1 MSDTRAMIDYLSPSQ
16 HKMRKSS
23 LAPPLQAML
32 LPCQLGKALAG
43 LMNFLRNAEYA
54 TLHVVQRSA

>member
-1 MSDTRAMIDYLSPSQ
+1 MIDYLSPSQ

-43 LMNFLRNAEYA
+43 LMNFLRNAEYP
-54 TLHVVQRSA
+54 TLHVIHRSA